1 MKTTCELKQKQKVQ
15 DSTIYKISK
24 ERERER
30 ERESQI

>member
-1 MKTTCELKQKQKVQ
+1 MKTTCELKQKVQ

-24 ERERER
+24 RER